1 MKTEILSPAEITK
14 AVDVIFNDGTVA
26 LPTETV
32 WGICANGLSE
42 AAIAAVYE
50 AKGRPETKP
59 MSLFVSDMDM
69 AEKLCADIPAGA
81 YALAEAFWPGPLTMV
96 LKRKEIVP
104 DVLTAGGKTVGL
116 RCPESSLALA
126 LVRMTGLP
134 LTGTS
139 ANLSGEPNA
148 ESFEE
153 VIRCFDGKLN
163 AVFRDDAPCGGLPST
178 VVDMTGDELKI
189 LRQGEITERD
199 IEAALKENKELW
211 SLG

>member
-96 LKRKEIVP
+96 LKKKEIVP

-116 RCPESSLALA
+116 RCPESSLAL
-126 LVRMTGLP
+126 
-134 LTGTS
+134 
-139 ANLSGEPNA
+139 
-148 ESFEE
+148 
-153 VIRCFDGKLN
+153 
-163 AVFRDDAPCGGLPST
+163 CGGLPST
-178 VVDMTGDELKI
+178 VVDMTGDEPKI
-189 LRQGEITERD
+189 LRQGGITERD